1 MILYIYIMLLGVFL
15 LNLSVVVISKALR
28 AFLPDVKTPS
38 LAFFIFALIVCW
50 FGEFKK
56 RIATNQKLGWV
67 IFHRLLPFMLIDWSV
82 LYSIRVTLPHD
93 MLTITYAALATLSVV
108 TILTLLAVLV
118 ILILNNINHP
128 NKI

>member
-1 MILYIYIMLLGVFL
+1 MLLGVFL
-15 LNLSVVVISKALR
+15 LNLSMVAISKAVR
-28 AFLPDVKTPS
+28 ASLPDVKTPS
-38 LAFFIFALIVCW
+38 LAIEMMPFFIFALIVCW

-56 RIATNQKLGWV
+56 RMATNQKLGWV
-67 IFHRLLPFMLIDWSV
+67 IFHRLLPCMLIDWSV

-118 ILILNNINHP
+118 ILILNNIDHP